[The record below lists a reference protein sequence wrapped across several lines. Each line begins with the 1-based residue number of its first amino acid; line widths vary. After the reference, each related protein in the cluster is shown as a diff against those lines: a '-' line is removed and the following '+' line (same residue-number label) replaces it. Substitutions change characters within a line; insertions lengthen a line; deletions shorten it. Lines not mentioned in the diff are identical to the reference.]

1 MKELIINER
10 ISVDAQRHTM
20 EVPEEYVEKTNPI
33 YASYAD
39 DINLRLHTEKGVDV
53 TLNVGG
59 YDSLDP
65 MVQISIEFPNKGKR
79 SYYFSERSYV
89 ESGNNHK
96 YWSQRYYQE
105 TDGLQGKFLGVHYQR
120 EDKRNTGVQKIWS
133 RYKEQLD
140 GGFWPLGHVQN
151 IPAEKIEE
159 CEAALTQLPRVKE
172 VLEFVKTEFE
182 NVMPGLTEFL
192 LFDKRFDGIRSLLGK
207 EISKEVE
214 TNMSNMLY
222 IDSKT
227 DMELC
232 NLSNTPSYDGEGPG
246 LL

>member
-1 MKELIINER
+1 M
-10 ISVDAQRHTM
+10 
-20 EVPEEYVEKTNPI
+20 
-33 YASYAD
+33 
-39 DINLRLHTEKGVDV
+39 
-53 TLNVGG
+53 
-59 YDSLDP
+59 
-65 MVQISIEFPNKGKR
+65 
-79 SYYFSERSYV
+79 
-89 ESGNNHK
+89 
-96 YWSQRYYQE
+96 
-105 TDGLQGKFLGVHYQR
+105 
-120 EDKRNTGVQKIWS
+120 
-133 RYKEQLD
+133 D